1 MAEFDADGSLAWA
14 TSGSENPEE
23 TCEAIAWVG
32 DGVVTA
38 GLGAGEVVLRAW
50 DASGNDSVRA
60 RAMGTS
66 LAVHDLAASGD
77 GSLVLAGRFS
87 ESMAFVV
94 PT

>member
-1 MAEFDADGSLAWA
+1 
-14 TSGSENPEE
+14 
-23 TCEAIAWVG
+23 
-32 DGVVTA
+32 
-38 GLGAGEVVLRAW
+38 
-50 DASGNDSVRA
+50 
-60 RAMGTS
+60 MGTS